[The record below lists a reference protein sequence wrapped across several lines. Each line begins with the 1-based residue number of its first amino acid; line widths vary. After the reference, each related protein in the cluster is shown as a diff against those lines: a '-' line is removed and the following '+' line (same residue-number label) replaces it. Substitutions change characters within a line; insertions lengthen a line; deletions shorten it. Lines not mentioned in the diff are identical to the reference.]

1 MKSPSTQ
8 GELSIIDKSMLTK
21 KEQQVSKT
29 PTPVT
34 PKSPTYKAKGV
45 SRKHLFWLTCF
56 CKKK

>member
-34 PKSPTYKAKGV
+34 PKSATYKAKEFLENIYFG
-45 SRKHLFWLTCF
+45 
-56 CKKK
+56 